1 MLDPKLQALHKKMNE
16 YHAKDELLK
25 MADVLKEAIS
35 ISVDVYGINHDETLM
50 LYTEYGGVLR
60 NLGRYDEAIVILQKA
75 IQISRTLRGTN
86 QIGRAH
92 V

>member
-1 MLDPKLQALHKKMNE
+1 MLDPRLQALHKKMQE

-60 NLGRYDEAIVILQKA
+60 NLGRWTRLTHSPIAMPISVSMILWYA
-75 IQISRTLRGTN
+75 Y
-86 QIGRAH
+86 
-92 V
+92 